1 MTGKQHRND
10 DFLGMKI
17 KLRKDKL
24 AELSKTKEL
33 KEANEMFE
41 STCVY
46 AIKTPGTPNLWE
58 VNENAERLDT
68 RETKIFHSVPAELS
82 YVVNRTRPDTE
93 PEVAYFTT

>member
-1 MTGKQHRND
+1 
-10 DFLGMKI
+10 MKI

-46 AIKTPGTPNLWE
+46 AIKTPGTPIYG
-58 VNENAERLDT
+58 
-68 RETKIFHSVPAELS
+68 K
-82 YVVNRTRPDTE
+82 
-93 PEVAYFTT
+93 